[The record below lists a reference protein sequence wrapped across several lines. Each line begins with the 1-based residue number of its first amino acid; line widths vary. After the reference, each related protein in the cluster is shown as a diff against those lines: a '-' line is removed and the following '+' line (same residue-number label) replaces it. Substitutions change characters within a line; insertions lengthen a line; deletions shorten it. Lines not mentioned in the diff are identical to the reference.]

1 MFYPLF
7 PLISDVT
14 MGDKRLED
22 EAASSAASKPL
33 LLTSRQ
39 MRKVLDDLGTD
50 SMAENKSEAE
60 EEEECGEE
68 ETEFSRVLAEI
79 PDLEGD
85 YSELSLGFSEELC
98 LASSCGPGPALD
110 TAPAPPPLLLQA
122 EASAGDQTEAEQKLL
137 KLAQNFV
144 VHKTAPDEGGRPG
157 SSCSSPPAAAMSPAE
172 QEKAAPQLPPAVNI
186 HRGDLIEFLVGERTW
201 FLVEV
206 TGRGK
211 LGGKNQNYLNVRYRS
226 GGKNSQL
233 IKVSNLPIF
242 SKGHQYFRSF
252 QKYFKNIRNICSIN
266 V

>member
-39 MRKVLDDLGTD
+39 MRKVLDDLGAD
-50 SMAENKSEAE
+50 SVTENKSETE
-60 EEEECGEE
+60 EEDDECGEE

-110 TAPAPPPLLLQA
+110 TAPAPAPPPLLLQA
-122 EASAGDQTEAEQKLL
+122 EASAGDQTAAGQKLL
-137 KLAQNFV
+137 RLAQKVV

-157 SSCSSPPAAAMSPAE
+157 SSCSSPPVMSPADTAG

-211 LGGKNQNYLNVRYRS
+211 LGGKNQNYLNVRYR
-226 GGKNSQL
+226 
-233 IKVSNLPIF
+233 
-242 SKGHQYFRSF
+242 
-252 QKYFKNIRNICSIN
+252 
-266 V
+266 

>member
-1 MFYPLF
+1 MFCPLF

-39 MRKVLDDLGTD
+39 MRKVLDDLGAD

-60 EEEECGEE
+60 EDEDCGEE

-122 EASAGDQTEAEQKLL
+122 EASAGDQTEAGQKLL
-137 KLAQNFV
+137 RLAQKVV

-157 SSCSSPPAAAMSPAE
+157 SSCSSPPMMSPADTTG

-211 LGGKNQNYLNVRYRS
+211 LGGKNQNYLNVRYR
-226 GGKNSQL
+226 
-233 IKVSNLPIF
+233 
-242 SKGHQYFRSF
+242 
-252 QKYFKNIRNICSIN
+252 
-266 V
+266 

>member
-1 MFYPLF
+1 MFCPLF

-39 MRKVLDDLGTD
+39 MRKVLDDLGAD
-50 SMAENKSEAE
+50 SVAENKSEAE
-60 EEEECGEE
+60 EDEDCGEE

-122 EASAGDQTEAEQKLL
+122 EASAGDQTEAGQKLL
-137 KLAQNFV
+137 RLAQKVV

-157 SSCSSPPAAAMSPAE
+157 SSCSSPPAAVMSPADTAG

-211 LGGKNQNYLNVRYRS
+211 LGGKNQNYLNVRYR
-226 GGKNSQL
+226 
-233 IKVSNLPIF
+233 
-242 SKGHQYFRSF
+242 
-252 QKYFKNIRNICSIN
+252 
-266 V
+266 

>member
-1 MFYPLF
+1 M
-7 PLISDVT
+7 ISDVT

-39 MRKVLDDLGTD
+39 MRKVLDDLGAD
-50 SMAENKSEAE
+50 SVAENKSEAE
-60 EEEECGEE
+60 EEDEDCGEE

-122 EASAGDQTEAEQKLL
+122 EASAGDQTEAGQELL
-137 KLAQNFV
+137 RLAQKVV

-157 SSCSSPPAAAMSPAE
+157 SSCSSPPVMSPAG

-211 LGGKNQNYLNVRYRS
+211 LGGKNQNYLNVRYR
-226 GGKNSQL
+226 
-233 IKVSNLPIF
+233 
-242 SKGHQYFRSF
+242 
-252 QKYFKNIRNICSIN
+252 
-266 V
+266 

>member
-1 MFYPLF
+1 M
-7 PLISDVT
+7 ISDVT

-39 MRKVLDDLGTD
+39 MRKVLDDLGAD
-50 SMAENKSEAE
+50 SVAENKSEAE
-60 EEEECGEE
+60 EDEDCGEE

-122 EASAGDQTEAEQKLL
+122 EASAGDQTEAGQKLL
-137 KLAQNFV
+137 RLAQKVV
-144 VHKTAPDEGGRPG
+144 VHKTVPDEGGRPG
-157 SSCSSPPAAAMSPAE
+157 SSCSSPPVMSPADTAG

-211 LGGKNQNYLNVRYRS
+211 LGGKNQNYLNVRYR
-226 GGKNSQL
+226 
-233 IKVSNLPIF
+233 
-242 SKGHQYFRSF
+242 
-252 QKYFKNIRNICSIN
+252 
-266 V
+266 

>member
-1 MFYPLF
+1 
-7 PLISDVT
+7 

-50 SMAENKSEAE
+50 SVAENKSEAE
-60 EEEECGEE
+60 EDEDCGEE

-110 TAPAPPPLLLQA
+110 TAPAPAPPPLLLQA
-122 EASAGDQTEAEQKLL
+122 EASAGDQTAAGQKLL
-137 KLAQNFV
+137 RLAQKVV

-157 SSCSSPPAAAMSPAE
+157 SSCSSPPVMSPADTAG

-211 LGGKNQNYLNVRYRS
+211 LGGKNQNYLNVRYR
-226 GGKNSQL
+226 
-233 IKVSNLPIF
+233 
-242 SKGHQYFRSF
+242 
-252 QKYFKNIRNICSIN
+252 
-266 V
+266 

>member
-1 MFYPLF
+1 MFCPLF

-50 SMAENKSEAE
+50 SVAENKSEAE
-60 EEEECGEE
+60 EDEDCGED

-122 EASAGDQTEAEQKLL
+122 EASAGDQTEAGQKLL
-137 KLAQNFV
+137 RLAQKVV
-144 VHKTAPDEGGRPG
+144 VHKTVPDEGGRPG
-157 SSCSSPPAAAMSPAE
+157 SSCSSPPVMSPADTAG

-211 LGGKNQNYLNVRYRS
+211 LGGKNQNYLNVRYR
-226 GGKNSQL
+226 
-233 IKVSNLPIF
+233 
-242 SKGHQYFRSF
+242 
-252 QKYFKNIRNICSIN
+252 
-266 V
+266 

>member
-1 MFYPLF
+1 
-7 PLISDVT
+7 

-39 MRKVLDDLGTD
+39 MRKVLDDLGAD
-50 SMAENKSEAE
+50 SVTENKSETE
-60 EEEECGEE
+60 EEDDECGEE

-110 TAPAPPPLLLQA
+110 TAPAPAPPPLLLQA
-122 EASAGDQTEAEQKLL
+122 EASAGDQTEAGQKLL
-137 KLAQNFV
+137 KLAQKVV
-144 VHKTAPDEGGRPG
+144 VHKTVPDEGGRPG
-157 SSCSSPPAAAMSPAE
+157 SSCSSPPAAVMSPADTAGL
-172 QEKAAPQLPPAVNI
+172 EKAAPQLPPAVNI

-211 LGGKNQNYLNVRYRS
+211 LGGKNQNYLNVRYR
-226 GGKNSQL
+226 
-233 IKVSNLPIF
+233 
-242 SKGHQYFRSF
+242 
-252 QKYFKNIRNICSIN
+252 
-266 V
+266 

>member
-1 MFYPLF
+1 
-7 PLISDVT
+7 

-50 SMAENKSEAE
+50 SVAENKSEAE
-60 EEEECGEE
+60 EEDEECGEE

-122 EASAGDQTEAEQKLL
+122 EASAGDQTEAGQKLL
-137 KLAQNFV
+137 RLAQKVV
-144 VHKTAPDEGGRPG
+144 VHKTVPDEGGRPG
-157 SSCSSPPAAAMSPAE
+157 SSCSSPPVMSPADTAG

-211 LGGKNQNYLNVRYRS
+211 LGGKNQNYLNVRYR
-226 GGKNSQL
+226 
-233 IKVSNLPIF
+233 
-242 SKGHQYFRSF
+242 
-252 QKYFKNIRNICSIN
+252 
-266 V
+266 

>member
-1 MFYPLF
+1 M
-7 PLISDVT
+7 ISDVT

-39 MRKVLDDLGTD
+39 MRKVLDDLGAD
-50 SMAENKSEAE
+50 SVAENKSEAE
-60 EEEECGEE
+60 EDEECGEE

-122 EASAGDQTEAEQKLL
+122 EASARDQTAAGQKLL
-137 KLAQNFV
+137 RLAQKVV

-157 SSCSSPPAAAMSPAE
+157 SSCSSPPVMSPADTAG

-211 LGGKNQNYLNVRYRS
+211 LGGKNQNYLNVRYR
-226 GGKNSQL
+226 
-233 IKVSNLPIF
+233 
-242 SKGHQYFRSF
+242 
-252 QKYFKNIRNICSIN
+252 
-266 V
+266 

>member
-60 EEEECGEE
+60 EEDEECGEE

-122 EASAGDQTEAEQKLL
+122 EASAGDQTAAGQKLL
-137 KLAQNFV
+137 RLAQKV
-144 VHKTAPDEGGRPG
+144 GVHKTAPDEGGRPG
-157 SSCSSPPAAAMSPAE
+157 SSCSSPPVMSPADTAG

-211 LGGKNQNYLNVRYRS
+211 LGGKNQNYLNVRYR
-226 GGKNSQL
+226 
-233 IKVSNLPIF
+233 
-242 SKGHQYFRSF
+242 
-252 QKYFKNIRNICSIN
+252 
-266 V
+266 

>member
-1 MFYPLF
+1 MFCPLF

-60 EEEECGEE
+60 EDEECGEE

-110 TAPAPPPLLLQA
+110 TAPAPAPPPLLLQA
-122 EASAGDQTEAEQKLL
+122 EASAGDQTAAGQKLL
-137 KLAQNFV
+137 KLAQKVV
-144 VHKTAPDEGGRPG
+144 VHKTVPDEGGRPG
-157 SSCSSPPAAAMSPAE
+157 SSCSSPPAAVMSPADTAG

-211 LGGKNQNYLNVRYRS
+211 LGGKNQNYLNVRYR
-226 GGKNSQL
+226 
-233 IKVSNLPIF
+233 
-242 SKGHQYFRSF
+242 
-252 QKYFKNIRNICSIN
+252 
-266 V
+266 

>member
-1 MFYPLF
+1 MFCPLF

-50 SMAENKSEAE
+50 SVAENKSEAE
-60 EEEECGEE
+60 EEDEDCGEE

-122 EASAGDQTEAEQKLL
+122 EASAGHQTEAEQKLL
-137 KLAQNFV
+137 KLPQNFV

-157 SSCSSPPAAAMSPAE
+157 SSCSSPPAMSPAE

-211 LGGKNQNYLNVRYRS
+211 LGGKNQNYLNVRYR
-226 GGKNSQL
+226 
-233 IKVSNLPIF
+233 
-242 SKGHQYFRSF
+242 
-252 QKYFKNIRNICSIN
+252 
-266 V
+266 

>member
-1 MFYPLF
+1 
-7 PLISDVT
+7 

-39 MRKVLDDLGTD
+39 MRKVLDDLGTN

-60 EEEECGEE
+60 EDEECGEE

-110 TAPAPPPLLLQA
+110 TAPAPPSLLLQA
-122 EASAGDQTEAEQKLL
+122 EASAVDQTAAGQKLL
-137 KLAQNFV
+137 RLAQKVV

-157 SSCSSPPAAAMSPAE
+157 SSCSSPPVMSPADTAG

-211 LGGKNQNYLNVRYRS
+211 LGGKNQNYLNVRYR
-226 GGKNSQL
+226 
-233 IKVSNLPIF
+233 
-242 SKGHQYFRSF
+242 
-252 QKYFKNIRNICSIN
+252 
-266 V
+266 

>member
-1 MFYPLF
+1 MFCPLF

-39 MRKVLDDLGTD
+39 MRKVLDDLGAD
-50 SMAENKSEAE
+50 SVTENKSETE
-60 EEEECGEE
+60 EEDDECGEE

-122 EASAGDQTEAEQKLL
+122 EASAGDQTEAGQKLL
-137 KLAQNFV
+137 KLAQKVV
-144 VHKTAPDEGGRPG
+144 VHKTPPDEGGRPG
-157 SSCSSPPAAAMSPAE
+157 SSCSSPPAAVMSPADTAG

-211 LGGKNQNYLNVRYRS
+211 LGGKNQNYLNVRYR
-226 GGKNSQL
+226 
-233 IKVSNLPIF
+233 
-242 SKGHQYFRSF
+242 
-252 QKYFKNIRNICSIN
+252 
-266 V
+266 

>member
-39 MRKVLDDLGTD
+39 MRKVLDDLGAD
-50 SMAENKSEAE
+50 SVTENKSETE
-60 EEEECGEE
+60 EEDDECGEE

-122 EASAGDQTEAEQKLL
+122 EASAGDQTEAGQKLL
-137 KLAQNFV
+137 RLAQKVV

-157 SSCSSPPAAAMSPAE
+157 SSCSSPPVMSPADTAG

-211 LGGKNQNYLNVRYRS
+211 LGGKNQNYLNVRYR
-226 GGKNSQL
+226 
-233 IKVSNLPIF
+233 
-242 SKGHQYFRSF
+242 
-252 QKYFKNIRNICSIN
+252 
-266 V
+266 